1 MDTVKS
7 LLQTTSLDRV
17 DAKVLMHC
25 ICLKHLGWSKEQL
38 ISKDNEALPQE
49 VIDAWKRFELARVA
63 GTPVAYLTETKA
75 FYNLDLYVNPAVLIP
90 RPETEL
96 LVESAI
102 EQITRA
108 LKTKVF
114 TKAQRLSIIDLGTGS
129 GAIILALARHF
140 QEQGLADLIAF
151 TGTDI
156 SDQALAVARKNAGE
170 LSLSF
175 VNFIKSDWFSDLR
188 QDRFDVILSN
198 PPYIASDDHHLLQGD
213 LRFEPPSALTD
224 GADGL
229 QAYRTLI
236 RDSVGFLNPR
246 GVILLEHGYQQKSAL
261 QSLLLQYGYSGV
273 QTLPDLGGNDRV
285 TIGYLQST
293 NLFEKR

>member
-7 LLQTTSLDRV
+7 LLQTTSLDRI
-17 DAKVLMHC
+17 DAKVLMHRV
-25 ICLKHLGWSKEQL
+25 CLKHLGWSKEQL

-49 VIDAWKRFELARVA
+49 VIDAWKRFELARTA

-75 FYNLDLYVNPAVLIP
+75 FYNIDLYVNPAVLIP

-102 EQITRA
+102 EQINRA

-114 TKAQRLSIIDLGTGS
+114 TKAQPLSIIDLGTGS

-151 TGTDI
+151 TATDV
-156 SDQALAVARKNAGE
+156 SDQALEVARHNARE

-175 VNFIKSDWFSDLR
+175 VDFIKSNWFSDLR
-188 QDRFDVILSN
+188 QVRFDVIISN

-236 RDSVGFLNPR
+236 RDSVGFFNSH
-246 GVILLEHGYQQKSAL
+246 GVILLEHGYQQKSVI

-273 QTLPDLGGNDRV
+273 QTLTDLGGNDRV
-285 TIGYLQST
+285 TIGYRQ
-293 NLFEKR
+293 

>member
-1 MDTVKS
+1 LDTVKS

-25 ICLKHLGWSKEQL
+25 VCLKYLGWTKEQL
-38 ISKDNEALPQE
+38 ISKDQDALPQV
-49 VIDAWKRFELARVA
+49 VIDAWKHMELARTE
-63 GTPVAYLTETKA
+63 GTPVAYLTQTKA
-75 FYNLDLYVNPAVLIP
+75 FYNIDLYVNSAVLIP

-102 EQITRA
+102 EQMNLA
-108 LKTKVF
+108 LQTSAF
-114 TKAQRLSIIDLGTGS
+114 TKDKPLCIVDLGTGS
-129 GAIILALARHF
+129 GAIVLALARHF
-140 QEQGLADLIAF
+140 QEQGLSDLIAF
-151 TGTDI
+151 TATDI
-156 SDQALAVARKNAGE
+156 SDQALEVARQNARE

-175 VNFIKSDWFSDLR
+175 VDFINSDWFSNLR
-188 QDRFDVILSN
+188 LGGFDVIVSN

-224 GADGL
+224 GADGV

-236 RDSVGFLNPR
+236 RDSVRFLNPH
-246 GVILLEHGYQQKSAL
+246 GVILLEHGYQQKSVI

-273 QTLPDLGGNDRV
+273 QTLTDLGGNDRV
-285 TIGYLQST
+285 TIGY
-293 NLFEKR
+293 RH

>member
-17 DAKVLMHC
+17 DAKVLMHYV
-25 ICLKHLGWSKEQL
+25 CLKHLGWTKEQL
-38 ISKDNEALPQE
+38 ISKDQDALPQV
-49 VIDAWKRFELARVA
+49 VIDAWKHMELARIE
-63 GTPVAYLTETKA
+63 GTPVAYLTQTKA
-75 FYNLDLYVNPAVLIP
+75 FYNIDLYINSAVLIP

-102 EQITRA
+102 EQMNLA
-108 LKTKVF
+108 LQTSTF
-114 TKAQRLSIIDLGTGS
+114 TKDKPLCILDLGTGS
-129 GAIILALARHF
+129 GAIVLALARHF
-140 QEQGLADLIAF
+140 QEQGISDLIAF
-151 TGTDI
+151 TATDI
-156 SDQALAVARKNAGE
+156 SDQALKVARQNARK

-175 VNFIKSDWFSDLR
+175 VDFMKSDWFSNLR
-188 QDRFDVILSN
+188 PGGFDVIVSN

-224 GADGL
+224 GADGV

-236 RDSVGFLNPR
+236 RDSVRFLNPH
-246 GVILLEHGYQQKSAL
+246 GALLLEHGYQQKSAI

-273 QTLPDLGGNDRV
+273 RTLTDLGGNDRV
-285 TIGYLQST
+285 TIGYRQSP

>member
-17 DAKVLMHC
+17 DAKVLMHYV
-25 ICLKHLGWSKEQL
+25 CLKHLGWTKEQL
-38 ISKDNEALPQE
+38 ISKDQDPLPQE
-49 VIDAWKRFELARVA
+49 VIEAWKRIEIARA
-63 GTPVAYLTETKA
+63 EGTPVAYLTQTKA
-75 FYNLDLYVNPAVLIP
+75 FYNIDLYVNPAVLIP
-90 RPETEL
+90 RPDTEL

-102 EQITRA
+102 AQMNRA
-108 LKTKVF
+108 LQKNTF
-114 TKAQRLSIIDLGTGS
+114 TKDKPLCIVDLGTGS

-140 QEQGLADLIAF
+140 QEQRLSDLIAF
-151 TGTDI
+151 TATDI
-156 SDQALAVARKNAGE
+156 SDQALEVARHNARE

-175 VNFIKSDWFSDLR
+175 VDFIKSDWFSNLR
-188 QDRFDVILSN
+188 PGGFDVIVSN

-236 RDSVGFLNPR
+236 RDSVGFFNHR
-246 GVILLEHGYQQKSAL
+246 GVILLEHGYQQKSVI

-273 QTLPDLGGNDRV
+273 QTLTDLGGNDRV
-285 TIGYLQST
+285 TIGYRQ
-293 NLFEKR
+293 

>member
-1 MDTVKS
+1 LDTVKS
-7 LLQTTSLDRV
+7 LLQTTSLDRI
-17 DAKVLMHC
+17 DAKVLMHSV
-25 ICLKHLGWSKEQL
+25 CLKHLGWSKEQL

-49 VIDAWKRFELARVA
+49 VIDAWKCFALARTA

-75 FYNLDLYVNPAVLIP
+75 FYNIDLYVNPAVLIP

-102 EQITRA
+102 KQITSA
-108 LKTKVF
+108 LKSKVF
-114 TKAQRLSIIDLGTGS
+114 SKDKPLCIIDLGTGS
-129 GAIILALARHF
+129 GAIILALARYF

-151 TGTDI
+151 TATDI
-156 SDQALAVARKNAGE
+156 SDQALEVARHNARE

-175 VNFIKSDWFSDLR
+175 VDFIKSDWFSDLR
-188 QDRFDVILSN
+188 QVRFDVIISN

-229 QAYRTLI
+229 QAYRILI

-246 GVILLEHGYQQKSAL
+246 GVVLLEHGYQQKSAL
-261 QSLLLQYGYSGV
+261 QSLLLQYGYSGL
-273 QTLPDLGGNDRV
+273 QTLTDLGGNDRV
-285 TIGYLQST
+285 TIGYRQ
-293 NLFEKR
+293 